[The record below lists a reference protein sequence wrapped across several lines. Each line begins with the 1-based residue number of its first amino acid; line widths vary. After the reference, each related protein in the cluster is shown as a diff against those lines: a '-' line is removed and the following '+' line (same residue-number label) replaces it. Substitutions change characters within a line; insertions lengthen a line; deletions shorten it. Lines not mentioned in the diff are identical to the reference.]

1 MKIETKYHG
10 LIEVQ
15 EKEVVKFPN
24 SLPGFLEEKEFTVI
38 PFSEEGT
45 FFILQSTKTPELG
58 FVLTNPFKF
67 YPDYDFN
74 LENQAV
80 DVLDLDDAA
89 DVNVYTVLT
98 MANQFHDTT
107 ANLQAPV
114 VINVKKKLG
123 KQVILTGSPYQTKH
137 KLFSEAQN
145 K

>member
-1 MKIETKYHG
+1 M
-10 LIEVQ
+10 
-15 EKEVVKFPN
+15 
-24 SLPGFLEEKEFTVI
+24 
-38 PFSEEGT
+38 
-45 FFILQSTKTPELG
+45 
-58 FVLTNPFKF
+58 TNPFTF

-80 DVLDLDDAA
+80 DTLELDSPE

-98 MANQFHDTT
+98 MADPFPMTT

-114 VINVKKKLG
+114 VVNAKKKLG

-137 KLFSEAQN
+137 SLFPEDLA

>member
-10 LIEVQ
+10 LIEIRG
-15 EKEVVKFPN
+15 EEVLRFPN
-24 SLPGFLEEKEFTVI
+24 GIPGFVDEKEFAII
-38 PFSEEGT
+38 PFTEEGT
-45 FFILQSTKTPELG
+45 FYILQSVQTSELG
-58 FVLTNPFKF
+58 FVMTNPFTF

-80 DVLDLDDAA
+80 DTLELDSPE
-89 DVNVYTVLT
+89 DVTVYTVLT
-98 MANQFHDTT
+98 MADPFNKTT

-114 VINVKKKLG
+114 VVNVKKKLG

-137 KLFSEAQN
+137 NLFSEMIA